1 MCSLVSNYK
10 GGENTRRGGEKR
22 KRKRPIGH
30 QKRPRSLEK
39 AAPRKKA
46 APNTRKSEL
55 SFSPRFPHTRPIEEL
70 AHKAVNVKRE
80 RGYIWLSTS
89 EEKRSVAEL
98 SFPMEIVYQ
107 QRSDG
112 ARCRI
117 EEQSSHPLAHDAAL
131 FYFFSR

>member
-1 MCSLVSNYK
+1 MAFADGAPQAPSVRLVPLAKAMKCSVKRGAKSFLSLLLMLSPSL
-10 GGENTRRGGEKR
+10 GET
-22 KRKRPIGH
+22 
-30 QKRPRSLEK
+30 SW
-39 AAPRKKA
+39 
-46 APNTRKSEL
+46 SE
-55 SFSPRFPHTRPIEEL
+55 
-70 AHKAVNVKRE
+70 RE